1 MKKMKNKPNNFRDM
15 GGLICDNGKGIRY
28 GKLIRSASLFDLSDA
43 GKAMLDDLHIDT
55 VLDLRS
61 NEEVANKPDYV
72 PFGSTYTH
80 LPVFDNKDFDLVVVS
95 KEQTEKVLALKG
107 DGIEEMR
114 RQKYT
119 VYAQMPFAK
128 QTWNHLFSCL
138 DKGETI
144 LFHCSEGKD
153 RTGMAAAVIEYCL
166 GRPTDQILRQYLL
179 SNEYVK
185 WHNRKTQFLLL
196 MLRKEKRLRDC
207 IQFCETVDMHQ
218 FNTAYT
224 AAVKNYADFDDFL
237 LKEYNITE
245 ERKAQWQALYLS

>member
-1 MKKMKNKPNNFRDM
+1 MKNKPNNFRDM
-15 GGLICDNGKGIRY
+15 GGLVCKDGKTIKPK
-28 GKLIRSASLFDLSDA
+28 KLIRSASLFELSDA
-43 GKAMLDDLHIDT
+43 GKRMLDNLHIDT

-72 PFGSTYTH
+72 PIGSTYTH

-95 KEQTEKVLALKG
+95 KEQTDRVLALKG
-107 DGIEEMR
+107 EGIDEMR
-114 RQKYT
+114 RQKYM
-119 VYAQMPFAK
+119 VYASMPFAK
-128 QTWNHLFSCL
+128 QTWNHLFESM

-166 GRPTDQILRQYLL
+166 GRTMPQIAEQYLM

-196 MLRKEKRLRDC
+196 MLRKEKRLREV

-224 AAVKNYADFDDFL
+224 AALKNYDNIDDFL
-237 LKEYNITE
+237 LKEYNITQA
-245 ERKAQWQALYLS
+245 RKTRWQSYYLQ

>member
-1 MKKMKNKPNNFRDM
+1 MKNKPNNFRDM
-15 GGLICDNGKGIRY
+15 GGLVCKDGKMIRH
-28 GKLIRSASLFDLSDA
+28 GKLIRSASLFDLSDE
-43 GKAMLDDLHIDT
+43 GKQMLDGLHIDT

-61 NEEVANKPDYV
+61 NEEIANKPDYV
-72 PFGSTYTH
+72 PLGSTYTH
-80 LPVFDNKDFDLVVVS
+80 LPVFDNRKFDLVVVS
-95 KEQTEKVLALKG
+95 KEQTDRVLALTG

-166 GRPTDQILRQYLL
+166 GRTLPQIAEQYLL

-185 WHNRKTQFLLL
+185 WHNRKTQLLL
-196 MLRKEKRLRDC
+196 RLLGKEKRLREV

-245 ERKAQWQALYLS
+245 ERKLHWQTLYLA